1 VIMADEF
8 DRALEVDVLAAALSL
23 DRRESGDLLTLL
35 AQKLTGSLPRN
46 TQVKK
51 SWLGLGAIESIT
63 LSFDDYQYQIG
74 RSKYGNI
81 VAKSMRIVRGVKI
94 ETTELSTA
102 EWSQQV
108 ARSLAQAAAQNA
120 EVRAGLD
127 RFIVG

>member
-1 VIMADEF
+1 MTDEF

-46 TQVKK
+46 TQIQK
-51 SWLGLGAIESIT
+51 SWFGLGAIESIT
-63 LSFDDYQYQIG
+63 LCFDDYQYQISRG
-74 RSKYGNI
+74 KYGNI
-81 VAKSMRIVRGVKI
+81 AAKSIQVVRGIKI
-94 ETTELSTA
+94 KTTELTTA

-108 ARSLAQAAAQNA
+108 ARSLAQSAAQNA
-120 EVRAGLD
+120 EIRDGLN